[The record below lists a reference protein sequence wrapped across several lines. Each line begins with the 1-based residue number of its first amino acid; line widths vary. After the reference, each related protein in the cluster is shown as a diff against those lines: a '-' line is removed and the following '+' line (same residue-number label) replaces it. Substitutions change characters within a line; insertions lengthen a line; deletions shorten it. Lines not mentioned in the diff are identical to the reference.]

1 MASVALIGAVYGVSY
16 VLVYLDGPFDIFERL
31 RGLKWLRE
39 FGILECLPCTAFW
52 VSLVIGYQQGVV
64 GMLGIWGACIIADN
78 VNISVPAVYIPEAC
92 NR

>member
-16 VLVYLDGPFDIFERL
+16 VERL

-78 VNISVPAVYIPEAC
+78 IIE
-92 NR
+92 RL

>member
-52 VSLVIGYQQGVV
+52 VSLVIGYQQGCCWDARY
-64 GMLGIWGACIIADN
+64 LGRLYHSRQCKYLR
-78 VNISVPAVYIPEAC
+78 SSSLYS
-92 NR
+92 